1 MTLKPIN
8 TCKVLRMIY
17 YNLPMY
23 SFDFIVLGSLLYIQY
38 VYAAV
43 VRITPY
49 KDGFVA
55 ISQLGSFIKEGFH
68 CPNTLTP
75 GYNPLR
81 NFRAQ
86 YRVTSREKS
95 LDAPHSVTTG
105 LHDYNPAQFNFMN
118 ILKTKQSSTCVLL

>member
-1 MTLKPIN
+1 MTSL
-8 TCKVLRMIY
+8 V
-17 YNLPMY
+17 
-23 SFDFIVLGSLLYIQY
+23 VLGSLLYIQY

-43 VRITPY
+43 IRIAPY

-68 CPNTLTP
+68 CPNTLTQ

-81 NFRAQ
+81 NFRAH

-95 LDAPHSVTTG
+95 LETPHSEITG
-105 LHDYNPAQFNFMN
+105 LYGYNPAQFNFMS